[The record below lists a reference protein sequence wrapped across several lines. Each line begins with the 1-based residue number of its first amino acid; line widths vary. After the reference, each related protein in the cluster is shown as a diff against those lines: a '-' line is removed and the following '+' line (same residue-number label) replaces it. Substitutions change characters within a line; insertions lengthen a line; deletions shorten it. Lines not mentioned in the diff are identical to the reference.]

1 MDDELKPVDE
11 QLRVALHV
19 VFDPVEHQTD
29 KGILVDRCDERLVLI
44 AHAHALCL
52 LLDHALEQIV
62 GDLVEVIFHLLA
74 ADGVVDV
81 HNEWLVVLHGLK
93 ELQKTL
99 LPRLVGLVACERLAG
114 VLLTRPLDKV
124 VNVLEVVVKRHAVD
138 AAVLRDIA
146 DGDLAQGLL
155 QQQIF
160 ERRLE
165 RAFGHL

>member
-1 MDDELKPVDE
+1 MVD
-11 QLRVALHV
+11 
-19 VFDPVEHQTD
+19 
-29 KGILVDRCDERLVLI
+29 I
-44 AHAHALCL
+44 
-52 LLDHALEQIV
+52 
-62 GDLVEVIFHLLA
+62 
-74 ADGVVDV
+74 

-93 ELQKTL
+93 ELQKAL

-114 VLLTRPLDKV
+114 VLLTRPFDKV

-160 ERRLE
+160 ERCLE